1 MSKKYVWLKL
11 KDDFFQQ
18 KAIKKL
24 RKIAGGDT
32 YTIIYLK
39 LQLLSLKNEGKLF
52 YEGVEENFAGEMA
65 LTIDE
70 DVENVKITLLF
81 LEKNNLLEKF
91 SSEEYFLPK
100 VAESIGTETAA
111 AERMRKMRNLK
122 SVKAIE
128 VKEKERNNVTPK
140 RNNVTRELRDV
151 TNCYTEKEEEED
163 IEIEKDIEITNSK
176 LAYSLK
182 SVSPKS
188 KRIDCRVDKSTSTV
202 SVAANIIKFLNEKAG
217 KSFRT
222 NNSANLRIINARLKE
237 GYTEEDFKLVIDTK
251 VSEWK
256 GDSKMNA
263 YLRPSTLFSPT
274 NFENYLVLAKNNP
287 KESIEAML
295 EKIQKEKENKAKDV
309 NNSLRKRNRVRTF

>member
-52 YEGVEENFAGEMA
+52 YEGVEENFAEEMA
-65 LTIDE
+65 LTVDE

-122 SVKAIE
+122 NVKNIE
-128 VKEKERNNVTPK
+128 LKEKERNNVTSE
-140 RNNVTRELRDV
+140 RNNVTTELHDV
-151 TNCYTEKEEEED
+151 TNCYTEKEEEEEEEREKED
-163 IEIEKDIEITNSK
+163 I
-176 LAYSLK
+176 
-182 SVSPKS
+182 
-188 KRIDCRVDKSTSTV
+188 IDCRVDKSTSTRT
-202 SVAANIIKFLNEKAG
+202 AAADIIKFLNEKAG

-222 NNSANLRIINARLKE
+222 NNASTLRIINARLNE
-237 GYTEEDFKLVIDTK
+237 GYSEEDFKLVINSK
-251 VSEWK
+251 VKEWK
-256 GDSKMNA
+256 NDSKMKE
-263 YLRPSTLFSPT
+263 YLRPSTLFNAT
-274 NFENYLVLAKNNP
+274 NFENYLVKA
-287 KESIEAML
+287 
-295 EKIQKEKENKAKDV
+295 KENPREDINSQVDRIYKEMQERKTKQV
-309 NNSLRKRNRVRTF
+309 NNSLRKRNRVRAI